1 LESAKFRQEN
11 SLEDTEYLIAAARTD
26 IPDYHVMAERLN
38 DEFTLKVLHAAM
50 GMVTEAGEIM
60 DAVKKH
66 VMYGKPL
73 DLINLFEESGDS
85 FWYQAL
91 LARACNFT
99 FQDCKARNIAKLKSR
114 YPEKFTVDHALFRDL
129 DAERKALE

>member
-1 LESAKFRQEN
+1 MDDLE
-11 SLEDTEYLIAAARTD
+11 YVIAASRTD
-26 IPDYHVMAERLN
+26 IPDYKVMAERLD

-66 VMYGKPL
+66 LMYGKPL
-73 DLINLFEESGDS
+73 DLINLFEECGDS

-99 FQDCKARNIAKLKSR
+99 FAECKERNIAKLRAR
-114 YPEKFTVDHALFRDL
+114 YPEKFTVEHALFRDL
-129 DAERKALE
+129 DAERKTLE